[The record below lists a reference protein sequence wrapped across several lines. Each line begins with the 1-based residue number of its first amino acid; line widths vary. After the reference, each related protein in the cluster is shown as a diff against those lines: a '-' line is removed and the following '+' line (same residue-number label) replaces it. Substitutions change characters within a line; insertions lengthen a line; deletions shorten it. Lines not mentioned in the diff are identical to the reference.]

1 MNYLNMNEKKLLPVV
16 LELNILLA
24 DFNVYYQKLRGFHW
38 NILGKNFFDL
48 HVKFEELYNDAKV
61 KIDEIAE
68 RVLTLQHHPVSQFKE
83 YLKIAT
89 VDETTPLMKD
99 TEMVHELLGD
109 HKKILAQMR
118 VVLTHADEAGDEGT
132 IDMIGAYIGEL
143 EKSSWMLNAWSKNT
157 ADHLDTSM
165 IKEAQ

>member
-24 DFNVYYQKLRGFHW
+24 DYNIYYQKLRGFHW

-48 HVKFEELYNDAKV
+48 HNKFEELYNDAKI

-68 RVLTLQHHPVSQFKE
+68 RILTLQHHPVSQFKE
-83 YLKIAT
+83 YIKMAT
-89 VDETTPLMKD
+89 VEEIIPLMKD
-99 TEMVHELLGD
+99 TEMVEELLRD

-118 VVLTHADEAGDEGT
+118 IILMHAEEVTDEGT

-157 ADHLDTSM
+157 SDQLDTSM
-165 IKEAQ
+165 IKQV